1 MQLISLFSGVGG
13 FEYAAELMGWKVVSS
28 CEINPFGRSV
38 LKYYWPDAFHHD
50 NVKTIDYNIINKLLN
65 KNEPTILVAGF
76 PCQPFS
82 AAGKRLGT
90 EDDRYGW
97 PDCLRAIR
105 EVRPEWCLFEN
116 VRGLTNWNGG
126 LVFDQVQADLEN
138 EGYEVTPFL
147 LPACAV
153 NAPHRRDRIWFVAYS
168 SIIRCRGG
176 CNNWKERHLQGN
188 IRFTKE
194 DQSEWNRRQCG
205 TGKVG
210 SVTSDTT
217 NTRIEGMRP
226 ERENEIHGSGIVTDT
241 KRESSKWVRS
251 EQCEYSEQ
259 EQRKFGRNC
268 SEMGYTRNVADTD
281 GIRLR
286 GESDGIGK
294 SGFFSQESQRN
305 YWANFPTQS
314 PVCQR
319 NDGISNR
326 LARYITKELYN
337 EISNTSKENRIENLP
352 EMWKHIQQEEVWQ
365 KVRRFYALESKDIL
379 FQTMQLYQ
387 TGNDPQIQLS
397 PFSEKFSKETMRYL
411 QKHREFRRS
420 PQGRKLEK
428 QRPEKLGNIVSF
440 LPHEIALAARRF
452 EAATSKFETWHR
464 QESIKAYGN
473 AVVPQLVLQIFKAI
487 EKYNNL

>member
-1 MQLISLFSGVGG
+1 MQVISLFSGIGG
-13 FEYAAELMGWKVVSS
+13 FELAAQWMGWDNVLS
-28 CEINPFGRSV
+28 CEINPFGRKV
-38 LKYYWPDAFHHD
+38 LEHYWPDSYHHD
-50 NVKTIDYNIINKLLN
+50 NVKTLN
-65 KNEPTILVAGF
+65 RETILKNSRWNPAADTVVCGGF
-76 PCQPFS
+76 PCQPYS

-90 EDDRYGW
+90 EDDRHLW
-97 PDCLRAIR
+97 PEMLRTIR
-105 EVRPEWCLFEN
+105 EIQPTWVVGEN

-126 LVFDQVQADLEN
+126 MVFDQVQADLEN

-168 SIIRCRGG
+168 ETNRQQRSKGTDRRQECEPNNRDTIRATFNTIGQIRATSDSDNSGAG
-176 CNNWKERHLQGN
+176 FDVRTHGN
-188 IRFTKE
+188 GQEENQRWE
-194 DQSEWNRRQCG
+194 GQSQSEFG
-205 TGKVG
+205 PDG

-241 KRESSKWVRS
+241 KSESSKWVRS

-268 SEMGYTRNVADTD
+268 SEMGNTRNVADTD

-314 PVCQR
+314 PVCSR
-319 NDGISNR
+319 NDGISSR
-326 LARYITKELYN
+326 LVGIT
-337 EISNTSKENRIENLP
+337 
-352 EMWKHIQQEEVWQ
+352 
-365 KVRRFYALESKDIL
+365 
-379 FQTMQLYQ
+379 
-387 TGNDPQIQLS
+387 
-397 PFSEKFSKETMRYL
+397 FSK
-411 QKHREFRRS
+411 
-420 PQGRKLEK
+420 
-428 QRPEKLGNIVSF
+428 
-440 LPHEIALAARRF
+440 
-452 EAATSKFETWHR
+452 HR